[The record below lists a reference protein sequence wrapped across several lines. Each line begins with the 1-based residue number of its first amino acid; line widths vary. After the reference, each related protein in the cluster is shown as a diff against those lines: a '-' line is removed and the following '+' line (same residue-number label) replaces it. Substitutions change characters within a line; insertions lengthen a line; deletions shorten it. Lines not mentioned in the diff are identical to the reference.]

1 MCFLIVGGSLCQGQG
16 RYHDRVTVSDAQFV
30 VFEFRDAKIVVVSRL
45 KMFLGRFWVTVRL
58 RFPGDED

>member
-1 MCFLIVGGSLCQGQG
+1 MPRLRAILRSGYCERFDVCLCERCGL
-16 RYHDRVTVSDAQFV
+16 F
-30 VFEFRDAKIVVVSRL
+30 VVVSRL